1 MGASVITASALK
13 RNCGY
18 PRALSR
24 LEPTTAKERDA
35 RARRDAAADKGTA
48 FHEAIQRWAVPGTVF
63 PEVAD
68 DEVRGWLEMLAMHW
82 SPKPGMLFELA
93 LGLRED
99 GSGVL
104 CDEPEPH
111 VYVARD
117 GSPLLTAGRADV
129 VWAQMLVNAELVLGA
144 PAHIV
149 VVRDWKTGRWAVDPP
164 ARNLQTT
171 ALAVAACNL
180 AHADGF
186 VREIYYVRDGHL
198 DADELHVMVGSPEY
212 LAAVAD
218 VAGAALLDDTPRP
231 GPHCEGCWEARMRR
245 CAHAQRSES
254 AA

>member
-1 MGASVITASALK
+1 MITASALK

-24 LEPTTAKERDA
+24 IAPTTAKERDA
-35 RARRDAAADKGTA
+35 RTRRDAAADKGTM
-48 FHEAIQRWAVPGTVF
+48 FHDAIQAWARPGTTF

-93 LGLRED
+93 VGLRED

-111 VYVARD
+111 VYVPREA
-117 GSPLLTAGRADV
+117 GAPLLTAGRADV
-129 VWAQMLVNAELVLGA
+129 VSSWMLTVLGA
-144 PAHIV
+144 RMHLV
-149 VVRDWKTGRWAVDPP
+149 VVRDWKTGKWPVDPP

-171 ALAVAACNL
+171 ALAIAACSL
-180 AHADGF
+180 ARADGF
-186 VREIYYVRDGHL
+186 MREIYYARDGHM
-198 DADELHVMVGSPEY
+198 DADEWPVLAGSPEY
-212 LAAVAD
+212 MAAVAE
-218 VAGAALLDDTPRP
+218 VAGAALLDETPRP
-231 GPHCEGCWEARMRR
+231 GPHCDGCWEKRMKR
-245 CAHAQRSES
+245 CSQ

>member
-1 MGASVITASALK
+1 VITASALK

-24 LEPTTAKERDA
+24 IEPTTAKERDA

-48 FHEAIQRWAVPGTVF
+48 FHGAIQAWARPGTVF

-82 SPKPGMLFELA
+82 APRPGMLFELA
-93 LGLRED
+93 VGLRED
-99 GSGVL
+99 GSGVV

-129 VWAQMLVNAELVLGA
+129 VASSIVGDDVVAFDRGH
-144 PAHIV
+144 HIV
-149 VVRDWKTGRWAVDPP
+149 TIRDWKTGKWPVDPP

-171 ALAVAACNL
+171 ALALAACSL
-180 AHADGF
+180 VQADGF
-186 VREIYYVRDGHL
+186 RREIYYVRDGFT
-198 DADELHVMVGSPEY
+198 DGDELPVMHGSPEWNDAMIAV
-212 LAAVAD
+212 LEAAK
-218 VAGAALLDDTPRP
+218 LDDTPRP
-231 GPHCEGCWEARMRR
+231 GPHCGDCWESRMRR
-245 CAHAQRSES
+245 CAHA
-254 AA
+254 A